1 MRENEIDWDTEDAEM
16 TPVEQVLM
24 YRTQTAF
31 DGRPV
36 TETVTF
42 SRYDAER
49 WVIAAYP
56 RVRLASGDEDGGT
69 TIEWAMEPSTD
80 IAAFMADRVT
90 RFERDGWI
98 VSDMASIALKPRTPE
113 PWETTDPI
121 DGPCPF

>member
-31 DGRPV
+31 NSQPV

-56 RVRLASGDEDGGT
+56 RVQFRDGADFVGT
-69 TIEWAMEPSTD
+69 TNEWAIPAGRD
-80 IAAFMADRVT
+80 IAAFMADRIA
-90 RFERDGWI
+90 RFEADGWI
-98 VSDMASIALKPRTPE
+98 VSDPASIALKPRTPE